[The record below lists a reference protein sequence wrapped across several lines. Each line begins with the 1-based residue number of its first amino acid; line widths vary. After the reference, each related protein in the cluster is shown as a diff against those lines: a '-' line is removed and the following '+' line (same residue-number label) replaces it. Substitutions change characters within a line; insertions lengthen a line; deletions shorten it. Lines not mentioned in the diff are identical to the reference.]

1 MRIIVCIKQT
11 PDTEA
16 QIRISDIG
24 KSMLLL
30 QDVKT
35 ILNPYDEFAIEEAL
49 RIKEKMGGEVIVAT
63 FGPDSAKEQLLRGLA
78 MGADR
83 GILVASTSFPQTSSL
98 LTATVLAQLVTQE
111 QGDLVLCG
119 KQGIDED
126 NMEVGV
132 MLAELLGWP
141 HVNAVTQLTLT
152 DTSAHVERE
161 VEGGQTEVYRVQL
174 PSVFGAHKSL
184 NTPRYASLPG
194 IMKAKKKPLDTKT
207 VSDMGLEEAQLKNLV
222 QVRVDHYEYPPK
234 KPAGKLFKGA
244 STESM
249 VTEVLEL
256 LRTEA
261 KVI

>member
-16 QIRISDIG
+16 QVRISENG
-24 KSMLLL
+24 KALLL
-30 QDVKT
+30 QEAKN

-49 RIKEKMGGEVIVAT
+49 RIKEKTGGDVLLAC
-63 FGPDSAKEQLLRGLA
+63 FGPESAKEQLLRGLA

-83 GILVASTSFPQTSSL
+83 GILISSAPFPHITSL
-98 LTATVLAQLVTQE
+98 LTATILARLVEGE

-126 NMEVGV
+126 NMQVGV
-132 MLAELLGWP
+132 MLAELLTWP
-141 HVNAVTQLTLT
+141 HVNAVTQLALT
-152 DTSAHVERE
+152 GTTAHVERE
-161 VEGGQTEVYRVQL
+161 AEGGQTEVYRVEL
-174 PSVFGAHKSL
+174 PAVFGAHKSL

-207 VSDMGLEEAQLKNLV
+207 ISDLGLEEAHLQSLV
-222 QVRVDHYEYPPK
+222 QTVVVNYEYPPK
-234 KPAGKLFKGA
+234 KPEGKMFKGS

-261 KVI
+261 KII